1 MSKKISQEDYIE
13 KVSIIHN
20 NKYDYS
26 RLEYKGMRSDIEIG
40 CPIHGFKWQSAYLH
54 SIGRGCREC
63 GRKTTADKLRGN
75 LYDFI
80 EKSNKKYNNRYD
92 YSKFVYIDNS
102 TKSIIICPIHGE
114 FKHSPSQHLN
124 QINGCPDC
132 SIIIVSDSIRK
143 YDLNSFIEISNNRH
157 NFFYDYSISK
167 WNGYNEDINI
177 ICPIHGSFP
186 QRAGL
191 HMTGSKCKKCINERM
206 SNERRG
212 NKEDF
217 IEKARLIHGDLYNYP
232 GKYID
237 ATTDI
242 TINCKKHGDF
252 PQTPNNH
259 LQGKGCKKCGN
270 RLSKAENEIL
280 EFISNYVKCNSNDR
294 KIIKP
299 YEIDIYIPDLKIGI
313 EYNGLLWHSD
323 RFKDDRN
330 YHLKKL
336 ELSNSNNVKLIQI
349 FEDEW
354 LFKKEIVKSRL
365 LNIIGKT
372 PNKIYARKC
381 EIRTIKSSEVRS
393 LLDLNHIQGFVGG
406 SIYLGLFYNSELV
419 SVMTFGSL
427 RKNLG
432 QESKEGSFELL
443 RFCNKLNTT
452 VIGGASKLFKH
463 FVKKYNPQ
471 EVISYADRRWSEG
484 NLYKNLGF
492 EFLSKS
498 IPNYY
503 YTKGLIRENR
513 FKFRK
518 SELVKKGFNLDKTE
532 KQIMI
537 DQGYYRIYDCGTL
550 KFIWKKDS

>member
-1 MSKKISQEDYIE
+1 MSRKLSKNEVLKRFNDAHFNDYDYNKFEYLGKDEESIITCKIHGDFKQSPKSHWNGHGCPNCGEIKRAEKRRIDPFLYLQEVKK
-13 KVSIIHN
+13 IHN
-20 NKYDYS
+20 NFYKYPDFDLKKQKD
-26 RLEYKGMRSDIEIG
+26 RILIE
-40 CPIHGFKWQSAYLH
+40 CPIHGIFPQIAWNHKN
-54 SIGRGCREC
+54 GRGCPYCANEIIS
-63 GRKTTADKLRGN
+63 RKLTSNIDDFIDKSLLVHTENTIENYNNSIYINNSTELIIKCNEHGYYNQTPASHLRG
-75 LYDFI
+75 
-80 EKSNKKYNNRYD
+80 SN
-92 YSKFVYIDNS
+92 
-102 TKSIIICPIHGE
+102 
-114 FKHSPSQHLN
+114 
-124 QINGCPDC
+124 
-132 SIIIVSDSIRK
+132 
-143 YDLNSFIEISNNRH
+143 
-157 NFFYDYSISK
+157 
-167 WNGYNEDINI
+167 
-177 ICPIHGSFP
+177 
-186 QRAGL
+186 
-191 HMTGSKCKKCINERM
+191 
-206 SNERRG
+206 
-212 NKEDF
+212 
-217 IEKARLIHGDLYNYP
+217 
-232 GKYID
+232 
-237 ATTDI
+237 
-242 TINCKKHGDF
+242 
-252 PQTPNNH
+252 
-259 LQGKGCKKCGN
+259 GCKKCN
-270 RLSKAENEIL
+270 CISSKAENEIL
-280 EFISNYVKCNSNDR
+280 EFISNYIKCEPNDR

-313 EYNGLLWHSD
+313 EYNGLIWHSD
-323 RFKDDRN
+323 RFKDDKN

-336 ELSNSNNVKLIQI
+336 ELSNSNNVQLVQI
-349 FEDEW
+349 FADEW
-354 LFKKEIVKSRL
+354 LNKQEIVESRL

-381 EIRTIKSSEVRS
+381 EIRTIKSSDARS
-393 LLDLNHIQGFVGG
+393 FLDLNHIQGFVGG
-406 SIYLGLFYNSELV
+406 SVYLGLFHNSELV

-463 FVKKYNPQ
+463 FIKKYDPK

-484 NLYKNLGF
+484 NLYTNLGF

-518 SELVKKGFNLDKTE
+518 SELIKKGFNPDKTE